1 MELIKNILVIK
12 QIDVLLVFFI
22 KLFLFLITTRALEN
36 IEIKIILAWIFKQIL
51 F

>member
-36 IEIKIILAWIFKQIL
+36 IEIKIILARIFKQIL